1 MIRMLGFVH
10 CLTLGGK
17 GRLEKKLN
25 VMREGLCLALQ
36 SLVEHWFKSGSDSVV
51 DLTTQSVAWLET
63 CAQLALLIFI

>member
-10 CLTLGGK
+10 CLILGGK

-36 SLVEHWFKSGSDSVV
+36 SLVEHWFKSGSVV